1 MIDLVK
7 SILIIAGTY
16 LGSVGF
22 SVLLFRLFFPLK
34 SKPVMENRVTT
45 FTYFRNNKAHASPKN
60 RMAFLSN
67 DGGKRVWVKVN
78 S

>member
-7 SILIIAGTY
+7 SILIITGTY

-34 SKPVMENRVTT
+34 SKSVMENRVSTC
-45 FTYFRNNKAHASPKN
+45 YRNNKAHASPKS
-60 RMAFLSN
+60 RMAYLSN